1 MLAKSIHTIETHTS
15 GEPTR
20 IIIGG
25 TGPLPGNSAADKK
38 DYLERKRDDLRK
50 FVIYEPRGHRD
61 MFGAILVEPG
71 NPEADLGVVFMDG
84 GGYLNMCGH
93 GIMGTA
99 VAALETGI
107 IQLPADEQ
115 KDSSRTR
122 HLTLET
128 PAGLVRAEVRRL
140 ERGWEEVTVSNVP
153 SFVYARDLKVNI
165 SQERSIRV
173 DIAFG
178 GSFFA
183 LVDAE
188 RAGLELTA
196 DSTEELSR
204 TGLKIRDR
212 INEKFRIAHPE
223 LNYINGVDLV
233 EFYQSNAGNSLNY
246 KNLVVFGQGQF
257 DRSPCGTGTSAKM
270 ALLREKDLLQPGD
283 LVESTSIIGTG
294 FTGSFAETVPVG
306 DFTAI
311 KPEITGRAYI
321 TGFNHLVLNPEDP
334 LAEGFII

>member
-1 MLAKSIHTIETHTS
+1 MLAKSIHTIETHTA

-25 TGPLPGNSAADKK
+25 TGPLPGNNAADKK
-38 DYLERKRDDLRK
+38 DYLERSRDDLRK

-71 NPEADLGVVFMDG
+71 SPEADLGVVFMDG

-99 VAALETGI
+99 VAVLETGI
-107 IQLPADEQ
+107 IQLTPDEN
-115 KDSSRTR
+115 KHSGRTR
-122 HLTLET
+122 NLTLET
-128 PAGLVRAEVRRL
+128 PAGLVRVEVRRL
-140 ERGWEEVTVSNVP
+140 ERGWEEVTISNVP
-153 SFVYARDLKVNI
+153 SFVYARDLKVNV
-165 SQERSIRV
+165 SHKRSINV

-204 TGLKIRDR
+204 TGLKIRKR
-212 INEKFRIAHPE
+212 INDKFKITHPE
-223 LNYINGVDLV
+223 MNYIDGVDLV
-233 EFYQSNAGNSLNY
+233 EFYQSSADNPLHY

-270 ALLREKDLLQPGD
+270 ALLRDKDLLQPEE
-283 LVESTSIIGTG
+283 LVESTSIIDTG
-294 FTGSFAETVPVG
+294 FTGMFVETVPVG
-306 DFTAI
+306 DFSAI

-321 TGFNHLVLNPEDP
+321 TGFNHLVLNPADP
-334 LAEGFII
+334 LTEGFVI